1 MPASGTTRGQLNE
14 AHMAKRTI
22 RFDENIAAI
31 AAGMAADA
39 RVLAQK
45 AQVECQSYRLTMGEP
60 CSVNYLARHI
70 SKIQQKYTITG
81 GRRPFGVTLAIGG
94 YDPEG
99 PMLLYTTDP
108 AGTVIPYLKIAIG
121 KNSNT
126 LNEALG
132 NTEAKSDSEEDL
144 MKYIAKVMLEAV
156 EPSAVRFC
164 VMRRGKGF
172 EEISVAESLKIAKR
186 VSKEIEK

>member
-60 CSVNYLARHI
+60 CSVNYLARHV

-81 GRRPFGVTLAIGG
+81 GRRPFGVTFAIGG
-94 YDPEG
+94 YDANGE
-99 PMLLYTTDP
+99 MLLYTTDP
-108 AGTVIPYLKIAIG
+108 AGVVIPYNKIAIG
-121 KNSNT
+121 KNDT
-126 LNEALG
+126 VFNEALDK
-132 NTEAKSDSEEDL
+132 NKMTSESAKDVLD
-144 MKYIAKVMLEAV
+144 YISRVMLE
-156 EPSAVRFC
+156 
-164 VMRRGKGF
+164 
-172 EEISVAESLKIAKR
+172 
-186 VSKEIEK
+186 

>member
-22 RFDENIAAI
+22 RFDERIVAVM
-31 AAGMAADA
+31 AGMGADA

-94 YDPEG
+94 FEQNASV
-99 PMLLYTTDP
+99 LYTCDP
-108 AGTVIPYLKIAIG
+108 AGTVIPYTKIAIG
-121 KNSNT
+121 GNSNNNGGMKEYLANNENPKEPT
-126 LNEALG
+126 TEALMRYV
-132 NTEAKSDSEEDL
+132 AKAMLDSVD
-144 MKYIAKVMLEAV
+144 
-156 EPSAVRFC
+156 PSH
-164 VMRRGKGF
+164 
-172 EEISVAESLKIAKR
+172 
-186 VSKEIEK
+186 

>member
-31 AAGMAADA
+31 SAGMAADA

-94 YDPEG
+94 CDQNG
-99 PMLLYTTDP
+99 PMVLYTCDP
-108 AGTVIPYLKIAIG
+108 AGTVIPYTKIAIG
-121 KNSNT
+121 KDT
-126 LNEALG
+126 VVMNEAL
-132 NTEAKSDSEEDL
+132 NRMKPESEDEKGL
-144 MKYIAKVMLEAV
+144 ME
-156 EPSAVRFC
+156 
-164 VMRRGKGF
+164 
-172 EEISVAESLKIAKR
+172 
-186 VSKEIEK
+186 

>member
-94 YDPEG
+94 YDKNKDG

-108 AGTVIPYLKIAIG
+108 AGTVIPYMKI
-121 KNSNT
+121 
-126 LNEALG
+126 
-132 NTEAKSDSEEDL
+132 
-144 MKYIAKVMLEAV
+144 
-156 EPSAVRFC
+156 
-164 VMRRGKGF
+164 
-172 EEISVAESLKIAKR
+172 
-186 VSKEIEK
+186 